1 MNSLKGKNV
10 LITGGAGFI
19 GSNLAD
25 RIICENPA
33 HLTVVDN
40 FFLGSEENLKNA
52 ISNFKD
58 IHKLR
63 DTTIRRY

>member
-1 MNSLKGKNV
+1 MNLLKGKNV

-40 FFLGSEENLKNA
+40 FFFRK
-52 ISNFKD
+52 
-58 IHKLR
+58 
-63 DTTIRRY
+63 RREFEKC